1 MTPADR
7 LIFAMDVDG
16 ADRART
22 LADALAG
29 RVGIFKVGL
38 ELFVRSSL
46 EGVDIVGELSSRADV
61 FLDLK
66 LHDIPVTVRRA
77 MKVAAGKKGIRFVT
91 VHTGEGPEALRTY
104 VEEAAPAGA
113 LGVTVLTSVSPD
125 DMPGLGYAVSLEE
138 MVLRRARWAAQSG
151 CAGVVCSGHEAA
163 RVREAVGD
171 DLLIVTPG
179 IRPAW
184 QTDAHDQKRV
194 MTPQKAIRAG
204 ADHLVVGRPIRD
216 AKNPAEAAQ
225 RIVDEIAKAV
235 G

>member
-7 LIFAMDVDG
+7 LVFAMDVDG
-16 ADRART
+16 ADRARGLADT
-22 LADALAG
+22 LAG
-29 RVGIFKVGL
+29 HVGIFKVGL

-46 EGVDIVGELSSRADV
+46 EGVDIVGELASRADV

-66 LHDIPVTVRRA
+66 LHDIPVTVKRA
-77 MKVAAGKKGIRFVT
+77 MKVASRKKGIRFVT

-104 VEEAAPAGA
+104 VEEASPAGA

-125 DMPGLGYAVSLEE
+125 DMPALGYSMSLED
-138 MVLRRARWAAQSG
+138 MVLERARWAAQSG
-151 CAGVVCSGHEAA
+151 CVGVVCSGHEAA
-163 RVREAVGD
+163 RVREAVGA

-194 MTPQKAIRAG
+194 MTPERAIRAG

-216 AKNPAEAAQ
+216 ADDPADAAR
-225 RIVDEIAKAV
+225 RIVDEISEAV